1 MSNEEITKGKVLA
14 ALEGRPK
21 ELIKAIDELRKITP
35 TAAVVEWS
43 IVFDNDEG
51 VMREVD
57 VYDKDGNICKD
68 EWHWTQLEN
77 ILYELSE
84 AFGDPYGMF
93 KLDLANCVA
102 AQVGEAWVTEPEYG
116 EHPWLRENY
125 NTLGDTPWFL
135 EDE

>member
-1 MSNEEITKGKVLA
+1 MSNEEITKGKGLA
-14 ALEGRPK
+14 TLEGRPE
-21 ELIKAIDELRKITP
+21 ELIKAIDKVRKITP

-51 VMREVD
+51 VMREID
-57 VYDKDGNICKD
+57 AYDKDGNRCWRD
-68 EWHWTQLEN
+68 EWQLEN

-116 EHPWLRENY
+116 ESPWRRENY
-125 NTLGDTPWFL
+125 LTLGDTPWFL

>member
-14 ALEGRPK
+14 TLEGRPE
-21 ELIKAIDELRKITP
+21 ELIKAIDKVRKITP

-51 VMREVD
+51 VMREID
-57 VYDKDGNICKD
+57 AYDKDGNRCWRD
-68 EWHWTQLEN
+68 EWQLEN

-84 AFGDPYGMF
+84 AFGAPYGMF

-116 EHPWLRENY
+116 ESPWRRENY
-125 NTLGDTPWFL
+125 LTLGDTPWFL

>member
-14 ALEGRPK
+14 TLEGRPE
-21 ELIKAIDELRKITP
+21 ELIKAIDKVRKITP

-51 VMREVD
+51 VMREID
-57 VYDKDGNICKD
+57 AYDKDGNRCWRD
-68 EWHWTQLEN
+68 EWQLEN

-102 AQVGEAWVTEPEYG
+102 AQVGEAWVTEQEYG
-116 EHPWLRENY
+116 ESPWRRENY
-125 NTLGDTPWFL
+125 LTLGDTPWFL